1 MTAERGNDRTV
12 SQPKAVPTPSCMKSR
27 AATARSAEPTGVPS
41 VPAARRGEP
50 GPADP
55 ARGAP
60 DQAVTATQLAAAG
73 AATAGSGRANVR
85 AAIHAALC
93 GVRLSMRDRQFLG
106 RLVNWDKRNAVSVA
120 SLLWRARE
128 AGREEAGLSPEQ
140 REIVLAALTDAAI
153 YRASGRASAFCWE
166 CEIVPG
172 SKCQEH
178 TGDGERAL
186 AYTQVAR
193 MLAAQA
199 APPGAADGDAR
210 GKEAPGSAVNVVPGS
225 AVNAAPDLSSLADYR
240 RRTQVAS

>member
-1 MTAERGNDRTV
+1 MTVDWGNDRAV

-27 AATARSAEPTGVPS
+27 TASGRPAEATGALR
-41 VPAARRGEP
+41 VPAARQGEP
-50 GPADP
+50 GQAEQ
-55 ARGAP
+55 ARGGP
-60 DQAVTATQLAAAG
+60 GQTVTATSATQLAAA
-73 AATAGSGRANVR
+73 AAGSGRASVR

-128 AGREEAGLSPEQ
+128 AGREESGLSPKQ

-166 CEIVPG
+166 CEMVPG

-199 APPGAADGDAR
+199 APAGAADGDAR
-210 GKEAPGSAVNVVPGS
+210 GKEVPGS
-225 AVNAAPDLSSLADYR
+225 AVNAAELRSLADYR
-240 RRTQVAS
+240 RRAQVAS

>member
-1 MTAERGNDRTV
+1 MTVDWGNDRTV

-27 AATARSAEPTGVPS
+27 AATARPAEPAGVFS
-41 VPAARRGEP
+41 VPAARQSEP

-60 DQAVTATQLAAAG
+60 DQTVTATQLAAAG
-73 AATAGSGRANVR
+73 AAAVGAAAAGSGRANVR

-140 REIVLAALTDAAI
+140 RGIVLAALTDAAI

-166 CEIVPG
+166 CEMVPG

-210 GKEAPGSAVNVVPGS
+210 GKEVPGS
-225 AVNAAPDLSSLADYR
+225 AVNAAELSSLADYR
-240 RRTQVAS
+240 RRAQVAS